1 MKLAIFLIILL
12 VLFAIFT
19 FTRHFWDRPKEGVDM
34 VKKFDTIVKK
44 GISLGDGGRILEL
57 RDNFIKVGV
66 RNQNGEK
73 ALMVKQRPN
82 NEYRVLYTRSYDPV
96 YKDLKFNHVFPDS
109 ANQEEIVSQFE
120 KEIESRSEKRK

>member
-44 GISLGDGGRILEL
+44 GISLEDGGRILEL

-73 ALMVKQRPN
+73 AFMVKQRPN
-82 NEYRVLYTRSYDPV
+82 NEYRVLYTRSYDSV